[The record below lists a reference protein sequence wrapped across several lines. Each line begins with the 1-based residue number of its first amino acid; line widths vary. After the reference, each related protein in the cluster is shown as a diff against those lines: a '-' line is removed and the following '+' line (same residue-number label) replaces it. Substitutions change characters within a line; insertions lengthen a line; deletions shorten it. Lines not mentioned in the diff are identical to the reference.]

1 MLSFAHRLTELNF
14 GWNERPVTDGV
25 LNELCERIKTT
36 VEYLPLSCRGYSYR
50 TDGHDHIKLNR
61 NLRSYQELLVL
72 THEIGHVVLHA
83 PLGPETKRYSGD
95 CGSSREELEADA
107 AAYCGLLPLPMLMA
121 FDAPELI
128 TIHGYSSRI
137 LMRRLEI
144 YERYKF

>member
-1 MLSFAHRLTELNF
+1 MLSFSQRLTELNF
-14 GWNERPVTDGV
+14 GWNERPVTDVV
-25 LNELCERIKTT
+25 LNDLCKRINTI

-50 TDGHDHIKLNR
+50 TDGRDHIKLNR
-61 NLRSYQELLVL
+61 NLRDNQELLIW

-83 PLGPETKRYSGD
+83 PLGPEKKRYSGD

-107 AAYCGLLPLPMLMA
+107 TAYCGLIPLPMLLA
-121 FDAPELI
+121 FDAEELI